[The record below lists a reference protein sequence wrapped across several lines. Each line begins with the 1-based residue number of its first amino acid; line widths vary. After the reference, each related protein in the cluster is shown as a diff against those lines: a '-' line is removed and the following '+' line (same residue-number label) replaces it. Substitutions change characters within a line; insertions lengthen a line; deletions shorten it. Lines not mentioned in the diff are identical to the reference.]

1 MSNKN
6 SAANINSRMFRDVMG
21 LFATG
26 VTVVTSD
33 LEGETHGMTANAITS
48 LSLNPLMVLV
58 CVQKDAMMA
67 SILQRA
73 KGFAINILN
82 EDQEQLSNFFAG
94 IWPEGADPPFFSFEP
109 WVGGGRL
116 HGVIGAL
123 ACKIDKFLDGGDHWI
138 ITGLVVDLYRQEAP
152 VDPLI
157 YYTGRYHRLSR
168 GGA

>member
-6 SAANINSRMFRDVMG
+6 TAANINGRMFRDVMG

-26 VTVVTSD
+26 VTVVTAD

-48 LSLNPLMVLV
+48 LSLDPLLVLV

-67 SILQRA
+67 GILQQAGAFAISILSA
-73 KGFAINILN
+73 
-82 EDQEQLSNFFAG
+82 DQEHLSNFFAG
-94 IWPEGADPPFFSFEP
+94 IWPDGADPPPFSFEP

-116 HGVIGAL
+116 HGSIGAL

-138 ITGLVVDLYRQEAP
+138 ITGLVVDLYRQDSP
-152 VDPLI
+152 TDPLI
-157 YYTGRYHRLSR
+157 YYTGRYYGLS
-168 GGA
+168 GLP